1 MMIALVFAVA
11 ATAAP
16 QQDSA
21 AFVRRFVAAVNA
33 ASPAQ
38 RRTLQHPKDAACAA
52 TSFIEEITNRQRKNP
67 VPARYEWRIS
77 KVAPGPL
84 PFEGIVTY
92 AVRPTHQLQ
101 IDYRPTPYH
110 SVTVVVRLVRAAS
123 GWHEVFGCPTR
134 ATLAKM
140 DSVKR
145 IAEKRKLEV
154 ARRID
159 TMPRQVR
166 DSILALHLN
175 GKGLSAVYY
184 YAAAEKLD
192 TTTANDV
199 ADSVSAR
206 HRLAY
211 KYEYPHNTAKLVEDH
226 YIVIDTI
233 DGSARGWYYGTTD
246 DFDSA
251 REGYTPGFFVAPM
264 RNLSFAHGAIAFSL
278 TLDPD
283 QLFHEPLP
291 PTIRD
296 GSIYAPTHRRWRT
309 VRLSGSRTYR
319 GAVSGDT
326 ISLQLERGARV
337 FRRTR

>member
-1 MMIALVFAVA
+1 MIALILALVA
-11 ATAAP
+11 TTAP
-16 QQDSA
+16 PPQDSA
-21 AFVRRFVAAVNA
+21 AFVRRFIAALNA
-33 ASPAQ
+33 TSPAP
-38 RRTLQHPKDAACAA
+38 RRALQHPKDAACAA
-52 TSFIEEITNRQRKNP
+52 ISFVEEITNRQRKNP
-67 VPARYEWRIS
+67 VPARHDWRIS

-92 AVRPTHQLQ
+92 AARPTHQLQ
-101 IDYRPTPYH
+101 LDYSPTPYH
-110 SVTVVVRLVRAAS
+110 SVTVVVRLVRDAS

-134 ATLAKM
+134 ETVAKM

-145 IAEKRKLEV
+145 VADKRKLEV
-154 ARRID
+154 ARRIAA
-159 TMPRQVR
+159 MPRQVR
-166 DSILALHLN
+166 DSILTLHLN
-175 GKGLSAVYY
+175 GRGVSAVYY
-184 YAAAEKLD
+184 YVAAEKSD
-192 TTTANDV
+192 TTTANAV
-199 ADSVSAR
+199 ADSIIAR